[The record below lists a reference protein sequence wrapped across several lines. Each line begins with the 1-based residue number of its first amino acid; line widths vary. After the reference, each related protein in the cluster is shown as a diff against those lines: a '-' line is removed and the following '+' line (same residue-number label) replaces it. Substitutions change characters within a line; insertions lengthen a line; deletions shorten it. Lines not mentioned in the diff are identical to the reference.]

1 MLKKIFC
8 AALMATILI
17 SAKVSAEDVW
27 VCNDGVRDY
36 YVQTESFINRTQYR
50 DNRKFTVD
58 VSLVYGLGAERKNY
72 SFRENDGLIYCN
84 VDGGEDLFVE
94 RGTVEEKI
102 WLFGLK
108 YLGIDYEV
116 RYD

>member
-1 MLKKIFC
+1 MPIKIFC
-8 AALMATILI
+8 AALVATILI
-17 SAKVSAEDVW
+17 GAKVSAEDVW
-27 VCNDGVRDY
+27 IATVGKEDY
-36 YVQTESFINRTQYR
+36 YVQTESFVNRTQYR
-50 DNRKFTVD
+50 DDRKFTVD
-58 VSLVYGLGAERKNY
+58 VSIVYGLGAERKNY

-84 VDGGEDLFVE
+84 IDGGKDIFVK

-116 RYD
+116 SYR